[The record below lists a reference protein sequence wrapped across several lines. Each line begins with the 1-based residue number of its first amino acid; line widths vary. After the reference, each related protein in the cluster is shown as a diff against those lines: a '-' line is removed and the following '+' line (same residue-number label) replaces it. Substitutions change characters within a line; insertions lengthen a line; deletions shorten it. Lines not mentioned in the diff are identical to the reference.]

1 MVLHQQ
7 GRHSTAPFGIGEAAA
22 MRCGAWRQVQR
33 RRRAAAAASST
44 TAGGGLTSLAEQKG
58 GIHTPMHTQTV
69 VFRSKKVGTA
79 AAAV

>member
-1 MVLHQQ
+1 MWRMVT
-7 GRHSTAPFGIGEAAA
+7 GAAK
-22 MRCGAWRQVQR
+22 
-33 RRRAAAAASST
+33 AAAASST

-79 AAAV
+79 AAV

>member
-1 MVLHQQ
+1 MWRMVA
-7 GRHSTAPFGIGEAAA
+7 GAAK
-22 MRCGAWRQVQR
+22 
-33 RRRAAAAASST
+33 AAASST

-79 AAAV
+79 ALVLAGQGPIDNGTTK

>member
-1 MVLHQQ
+1 MAHG
-7 GRHSTAPFGIGEAAA
+7 GRCSDGG
-22 MRCGAWRQVQR
+22 G
-33 RRRAAAAASST
+33 AAAASSV

-79 AAAV
+79 AAV

>member
-1 MVLHQQ
+1 MWRMVA
-7 GRHSTAPFGIGEAAA
+7 GAAK
-22 MRCGAWRQVQR
+22 
-33 RRRAAAAASST
+33 AAASST

-79 AAAV
+79 AAVWQQGRAPSTMGQQSKAAARCKASVT